1 MTITDVCICFEI
13 RSGREEDIYTY
24 TAPALC
30 GARLG
35 CARERQSAVVQ
46 LVYSVY
52 TGSGHVTDPDGSMS
66 YRC

>member
-1 MTITDVCICFEI
+1 M
-13 RSGREEDIYTY
+13 REEDIYTY

-52 TGSGHVTDPDGSMS
+52 TYTGSGHVTDPDGSMS

>member
-1 MTITDVCICFEI
+1 M
-13 RSGREEDIYTY
+13 GEEDIYTY

-52 TGSGHVTDPDGSMS
+52 TYTVAVGMSQIRTAVCHTDAN
-66 YRC
+66 

>member
-1 MTITDVCICFEI
+1 M
-13 RSGREEDIYTY
+13 GEEDIYTY

-35 CARERQSAVVQ
+35 CARGRQSAVVQ
-46 LVYSVY
+46 LVYSVYTY